1 MDAEYEELYKW
12 IEEHKISRPKRNIN
26 RDFSDAIPLIEILKV
41 HYPKLVE
48 VHNYSPKNSFAQKI
62 INWETLNNKV
72 LKRIKVNLTK
82 KRIEQLAKA
91 EPGVIEKVLLDLKKK
106 VESKDTNN
114 DNYEILYLEGSPS
127 SASKNGTTKKVITHA
142 AFEKLQADLA
152 EKTEAVSILKNKV
165 DHLENLLNIKEER
178 IKDLS
183 LQLQTIV
190 NQSSRPESGQGSKFF
205 GFFQS
210 ANLVSDPIKNE

>member
-12 IEEHKISRPKRNIN
+12 IEEHTITRPKRNIN

-72 LKRIKVNLTK
+72 LKRLKLNLTK
-82 KRIEQLAKA
+82 KRIDQLAKA
-91 EPGVIEKVLLDLKKK
+91 EPGAIEKLLLEVKKK
-106 VESKDTNN
+106 VETKDSSN

-127 SASKNGTTKKVITHA
+127 AASRNGTKKVITHA
-142 AFEKLQADLA
+142 AFEKLQADLV
-152 EKTEAVSILKNKV
+152 EKSEAVTILKNKV

-210 ANLVSDPIKNE
+210 ASLIPDPIKNE